1 MEGMILHRG
10 AIEVKRH
17 DLDLVPLPEETDS
30 YQPVSHYDLT
40 DRLLTV
46 SQDILTD
53 YCLVGEKYALAR
65 QGQQMFAFLQFRKE
79 EADLG
84 LCIAYRNSYD
94 RSMSVGMA
102 IGATVFI
109 CDNMALTGEIAV
121 MKKHTKNVW
130 TTLEDLAI
138 STIYRSQRNFQT
150 IQVASERMRDI
161 PFSDADAF
169 SAMGNLFGMDI
180 VSPRQIPIVKEEWL
194 RPRHGVFRERNAWS
208 FYNACTE
215 ALKSC
220 PPSAIME
227 KHIRLHREMEKRL
240 QLSQ

>member
-1 MEGMILHRG
+1 MNGMMLHRG
-10 AIEVKRH
+10 AIEVTRH
-17 DLDLVPLPEETDS
+17 DLDLVPLPEATES
-30 YQPVSHYDLT
+30 YQPVSHYHLT
-40 DRLLTV
+40 DRLLTI

-65 QGQQMFAFLQFRKE
+65 QGQQLFAFLQLKKE
-79 EADLG
+79 EADMG

-109 CDNMALTGEIAV
+109 CDNMALTGDITV
-121 MKKHTKNVW
+121 MKKHTKNIW

-138 STIYRSQRNFQT
+138 STIYRSQKNYRA
-150 IQVASERMRDI
+150 IQVTAERMRSI
-161 PFSDADAF
+161 TFSDADAF
-169 SAMGNLFGMDI
+169 SNLGILFGKDI
-180 VSPRQIPIVKEEWL
+180 VSPRQISVVRDEWL
-194 RPRHGVFRERNAWS
+194 RPSHDVFRERNAWS

-220 PPSAIME
+220 PPTAVME
-227 KHIRLHREMEKRL
+227 KHIQLHDELGARL
-240 QLSQ
+240 Q